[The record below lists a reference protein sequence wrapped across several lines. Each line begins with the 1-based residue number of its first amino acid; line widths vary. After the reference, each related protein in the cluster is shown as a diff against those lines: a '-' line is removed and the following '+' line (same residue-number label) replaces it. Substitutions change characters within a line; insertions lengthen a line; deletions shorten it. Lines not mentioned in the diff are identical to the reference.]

1 MLPTYTLARD
11 HLERAIYILSG
22 SDLRSRQLRH
32 ILERTI
38 TLMEQADS
46 SAANNVLDFEAFRAR
61 RNGLLGV

>member
-11 HLERAIYILSG
+11 HLERAIFILNG

-38 TLMEQADS
+38 KLMEQAEA
-46 SAANNVLDFEAFRAR
+46 SATDNVLDFETFRAQ
-61 RNGLLGV
+61 RNGVLST